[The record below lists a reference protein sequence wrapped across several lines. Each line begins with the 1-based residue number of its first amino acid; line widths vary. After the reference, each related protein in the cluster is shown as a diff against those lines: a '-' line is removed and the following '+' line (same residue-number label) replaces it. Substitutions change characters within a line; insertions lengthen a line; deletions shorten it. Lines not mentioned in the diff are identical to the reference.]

1 VLNEIIIEHFRNPH
15 NAGNLVE
22 ATATVEATNPA
33 CGDTMRLSVR
43 LEGERIVEARFK
55 MQGCVASIAAGSAL
69 TDLLI
74 GHSLAESRQIT
85 PAKISEALGGLP
97 PTTMHAAELAM
108 DALTILLRQVQ

>member
-1 VLNEIIIEHFRNPH
+1 MLNEIIIEHFRNPH
-15 NAGNLVE
+15 NAGNLVD
-22 ATATVEATNPA
+22 ATATAEATNPV

-55 MQGCVASIAAGSAL
+55 AQGCVASIAAGSAL

-74 GHSLAESRQIT
+74 GRSLAESHQIT
-85 PAKISEALGGLP
+85 AARMSEALGGLP

-108 DALTILLRQVQ
+108 DALTTLLRQM